1 MFDTGATTS
10 FISQQ
15 FVETFGIRCQP
26 LEVPITV
33 LSAGGKLLV
42 TQVKMD
48 QVIMICDGV
57 YDADLLVIP
66 MKDIAVILGMDWL
79 LDHGAQIDCEEKTIS
94 LRGPG
99 GLRTIYQGDKHSQ
112 LREDLQLNSMKDVKI
127 EKIPLVK
134 YFQDVFPEE
143 LPGMPLDR

>member
-1 MFDTGATTS
+1 MIGTLKILSHPGKVLFDTGATTS

-15 FVETFGIRCQP
+15 FVDTFGIRCQP

-33 LSAGGKLLV
+33 MSAGGKLLV

-48 QVIMICDGV
+48 QVIMICDRV

-79 LDHGAQIDCEEKTIS
+79 SDHAAQIDCAEKTLS

-99 GLRTIYQGDKHSQ
+99 GMRTVYQGDKHSQ
-112 LREDLQLNSMKDVKI
+112 LRADL
-127 EKIPLVK
+127 
-134 YFQDVFPEE
+134 
-143 LPGMPLDR
+143 